1 MGKSAVL
8 TPSGMLTA
16 CSGDEIVIKCNE
28 SDNIRIILRWTI
40 SLRNR
45 TAPSIDLSLSNIMNK
60 TERREAGLLFYS
72 DLISYTP
79 LVSILKTTAH
89 PDLNGATVACM
100 TNTPSKEETLTV
112 KVTQAG
118 NYIMSQLVL
127 LAAVSILYKLILI
140 RST

>member
-1 MGKSAVL
+1 
-8 TPSGMLTA
+8 MLTA
-16 CSGDEIVIKCNE
+16 CSGDEVVIKCNE
-28 SDNIRIILRWTI
+28 SDNIRIALRWTI
-40 SLRNR
+40 SLSNR
-45 TAPSIDLSLSNIMNK
+45 TVPSIDLSLSNIMNN

-72 DLISYTP
+72 ELISYTP

-89 PDLNGATVACM
+89 PVLNGAIVMCM
-100 TNTPSKEETLTV
+100 TTDSISPKEKTLTV